1 MANRKHATICIFPI
15 YPFFPFFTIHLARTS
30 HSSFSQFIISSSR
43 SPMFLFPFPFFFYYS
58 IFEIRIDIKRNQSH
72 SIERLDY
79 YGSAAE
85 SATWLDEGDNKKLA
99 TVCKSMHA
107 SQIEHFILDK
117 WTKGTEDVHVHV
129 RKRRRR
135 VQYQLP

>member
-1 MANRKHATICIFPI
+1 MGNMQIVACFRFAIFSIFHDSLP
-15 YPFFPFFTIHLARTS
+15 RNS
-30 HSSFSQFIISSSR
+30 HFSFSQLLFSSSH
-43 SPMFLFPFPFFFYYS
+43 SPMSLFPFPFFYYS
-58 IFEIRIDIKRNQSH
+58 VFKIRIDIKRNQSH

-85 SATWLDEGDNKKLA
+85 SATWVDEGDNKKLA
-99 TVCKSMHA
+99 AVCKSMHA